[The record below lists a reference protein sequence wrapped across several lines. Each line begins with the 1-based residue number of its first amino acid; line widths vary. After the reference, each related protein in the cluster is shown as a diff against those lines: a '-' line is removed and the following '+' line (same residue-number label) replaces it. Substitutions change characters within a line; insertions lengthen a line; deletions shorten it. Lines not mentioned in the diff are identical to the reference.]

1 MRWIALF
8 LSAALLSAQTAP
20 KAATPAAAPKAGA
33 AAAAPKPVA
42 TSKQLME
49 IMLIPA
55 SEALFD
61 VGSKEPKT
69 DADWAA
75 VKKQAIILAEGGQLL
90 LVPGRA
96 KPGVWN
102 NTARQLMVAG
112 AASVKA
118 ADEKNVD
125 KIIEI
130 GDQILMACEGCHK
143 QYLPKK

>member
-1 MRWIALF
+1 MRCIALF
-8 LSAALLSAQTAP
+8 LSAALLLSAQTAP
-20 KAATPAAAPKAGA
+20 KPAAAPKVAAPA
-33 AAAAPKPVA
+33 AAHPVA

-49 IMLIPA
+49 MILIPA

-75 VKKQAIILAEGGQLL
+75 VKKQAILLAEGGQLM

-102 NTARQLMVAG
+102 NTARQLMLAG
-112 AASVKA
+112 DASAKA
-118 ADEKNVD
+118 VDAKNVD
-125 KIIEI
+125 KITEI